1 MAKKEKSF
9 EESLS
14 ELEKLVSELE
24 QGEVALEDAIK
35 KYTEAM
41 ELSKICSEKLQN
53 ATDSI
58 NKIVKE
64 NGELEEFKN
73 MDMES

>member
-1 MAKKEKSF
+1 MTKKEKSF
-9 EESLS
+9 EESLN

-24 QGEVALEDAIK
+24 NGEIALEDAIK

-41 ELSKICSEKLQN
+41 ELSKKCSEKLQN

-73 MDMES
+73 MDAEN